1 MSLYLMKMELESF
14 NRDIEMEKRMV
25 ILDFSLLLIINEW
38 NVEPILCLRH

>member
-1 MSLYLMKMELESF
+1 MKMELESF